1 VERELRVNDSR
12 ACGKLRYPHGG
23 EHFALLETDLVRA
36 DDEVRDRSPTG
47 GTAPASMLDV
57 GVQREQERRRVGVR
71 VGEAEVAAERAG
83 FVAAIDTEM
92 LGTAAMVLGA
102 GREKVEDVIDPGA
115 GLVVHGKLGDE
126 VGKGEPLVTLHYN
139 DPSRLLEA
147 EAMVKKAYSVSD
159 PPRPSVPELILAV
172 LEQ

>member
-1 VERELRVNDSR
+1 MLALGGIASSVEDGERRAQDALRSGR
-12 ACGKLRYPHGG
+12 GLSKFLAM
-23 EHFALLETDLVRA
+23 VRA
-36 DDEVRDRSPTG
+36 QG
-47 GTAPASMLDV
+47 GDPRIVDG
-57 GVQREQERRRVGVR
+57 GVLPRARAQK
-71 VGEAEVAAERAG
+71 EVAAERAG

-147 EAMVKKAYSVSD
+147 EEMVKKAYLVSD
-159 PPRPSVPELILAV
+159 ARRSSVPELILAV